1 MRRRRGVSLPESEPT
16 MAAINITPLT
26 DVLLV
31 LLIIFLVAATA
42 AHQNVFQLDLAGE
55 VASVEVSD
63 ARVAVVGI
71 LADGSLR
78 HEGQQSTLEELA
90 ARLEPD
96 EQVVLEPVP
105 EARYGRLV
113 EVMDGLR
120 SRGFEKVSLAQA
132 REAELR

>member
-1 MRRRRGVSLPESEPT
+1 MSPPESEPT

-55 VASVEVSD
+55 VDTVEVSD
-63 ARVAVVGI
+63 ARVAVVE
-71 LADGSLR
+71 LTAEGSLLLD
-78 HEGQQSTLEELA
+78 QQAMSLDELPG
-90 ARLEPD
+90 RLEPD
-96 EQVVLEPVP
+96 EQVVLEAEP
-105 EARYGRLV
+105 ETRYGRLI
-113 EVMDGLR
+113 EVMDFLR

-132 REAELR
+132 RRPENR

>member
-1 MRRRRGVSLPESEPT
+1 MSPPESEPT

-55 VASVEVSD
+55 VDTVEVSD
-63 ARVAVVGI
+63 ARVAVVE
-71 LADGSLR
+71 LTAEGSLLLD
-78 HEGQQSTLEELA
+78 QQAMSLDELPS
-90 ARLEPD
+90 RLEPD
-96 EQVVLEPVP
+96 EQVVLEAEP
-105 EARYGRLV
+105 ETRYGRLI
-113 EVMDGLR
+113 EVMDFLR

-132 REAELR
+132 RRPENR